1 MFCTTRHIHTCTE
14 QEKQGVEVF
23 PYQEVGYDFH
33 VKIIKYRQGQ
43 KNIDHHQFL
52 SQKEG
57 DTYGFWSM
65 ESKDKVTHQ
74 LKPVGY

>member
-33 VKIIKYRQGQ
+33 VKIIKYRQGH
-43 KNIDHHQFL
+43 KKYRSSSVSFTKRGRYLWFL
-52 SQKEG
+52 EHG
-57 DTYGFWSM
+57 
-65 ESKDKVTHQ
+65 E
-74 LKPVGY
+74 